1 MFRRTKRRIVIGL
14 LAAALA
20 GGGAAVNR
28 DAIYEK
34 TGIDVDFLNLRGVE
48 KIKDAEKIMA
58 KYSIKPEDMQKILSS
73 KWAEAMEILTKYNVN
88 PAHIAQLVLTD
99 VGNHSWMFSA
109 YCICK
114 YEKRKEK
121 IIWKK

>member
-28 DAIYEK
+28 DAIYKK

-73 KWAEAMEILTKYNVN
+73 KYNMQKIFRN
-88 PAHIAQLVLTD
+88 DSRHQLRPIVQYAL
-99 VGNHSWMFSA
+99 G
-109 YCICK
+109 
-114 YEKRKEK
+114 
-121 IIWKK
+121 

>member
-58 KYSIKPEDMQKILSS
+58 KY
-73 KWAEAMEILTKYNVN
+73 NVN

-99 VGNHSWMFSA
+99 VGNHS
-109 YCICK
+109 
-114 YEKRKEK
+114 
-121 IIWKK
+121 

>member
-48 KIKDAEKIMA
+48 K
-58 KYSIKPEDMQKILSS
+58 
-73 KWAEAMEILTKYNVN
+73 
-88 PAHIAQLVLTD
+88 
-99 VGNHSWMFSA
+99 
-109 YCICK
+109 
-114 YEKRKEK
+114 
-121 IIWKK
+121 

>member
-28 DAIYEK
+28 DTIHEK
-34 TGIDVDFLNLRGVE
+34 TGIGMDFLNLHGVE

-58 KYSIKPEDMQKILSS
+58 KYNIKPEDVQKILSS
-73 KWAEAMEILTKYNVN
+73 KWTQALEILTKYNVT
-88 PAHIAQLVLTD
+88 PAHIAQLILSDT
-99 VGNHSWMFSA
+99 GNHP
-109 YCICK
+109 
-114 YEKRKEK
+114 
-121 IIWKK
+121 

>member
-20 GGGAAVNR
+20 
-28 DAIYEK
+28 
-34 TGIDVDFLNLRGVE
+34 GVE

-99 VGNHSWMFSA
+99 VGNHS
-109 YCICK
+109 
-114 YEKRKEK
+114 
-121 IIWKK
+121 

>member
-58 KYSIKPEDMQKILSS
+58 KYSIKPEDMQKIWSS
-73 KWAEAMEILTKYNVN
+73 KWAEAIEILTKYNVN

-99 VGNHSWMFSA
+99 VGNHS
-109 YCICK
+109 
-114 YEKRKEK
+114 
-121 IIWKK
+121 

>member
-73 KWAEAMEILTKYNVN
+73 KWAEACFL
-88 PAHIAQLVLTD
+88 HIVFA
-99 VGNHSWMFSA
+99 N
-109 YCICK
+109 K